1 MYTYVLI
8 VVLLHC
14 LELNKLFVL
23 ENKSCELA
31 GRFTLDDSVAKKFP
45 LHSLCLYLLMKLFK
59 INMQLYLI
67 KVKFFNTSVLIS
79 T

>member
-31 GRFTLDDSVAKKFP
+31 GRFTLDDSVAEVP
-45 LHSLCLYLLMKLFK
+45 LTFIMSVS
-59 INMQLYLI
+59 INEAFQNKHAVI
-67 KVKFFNTSVLIS
+67 FN
-79 T
+79 